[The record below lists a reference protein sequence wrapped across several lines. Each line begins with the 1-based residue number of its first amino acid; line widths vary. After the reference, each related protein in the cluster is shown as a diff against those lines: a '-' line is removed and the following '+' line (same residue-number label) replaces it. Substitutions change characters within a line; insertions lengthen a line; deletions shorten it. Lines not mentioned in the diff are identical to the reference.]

1 MCVCRFS
8 LCLDRKGL
16 YSFNVICSVCCTLS
30 RDPHFV
36 DYNSAQVP
44 KNFTVTYIYKMWI
57 LAQSKYSL

>member
-16 YSFNVICSVCCTLS
+16 YSFDVICSVCCTLS
-30 RDPHFV
+30 RDSHSV

-44 KNFTVTYIYKMWI
+44 KNFTVTYIYI
-57 LAQSKYSL
+57 